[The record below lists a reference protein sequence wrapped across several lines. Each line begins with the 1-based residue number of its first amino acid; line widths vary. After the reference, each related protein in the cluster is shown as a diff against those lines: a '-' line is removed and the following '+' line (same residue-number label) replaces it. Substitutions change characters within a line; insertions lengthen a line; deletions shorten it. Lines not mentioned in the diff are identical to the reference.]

1 MKGKVVISNK
11 DFVFAAIACEDRDI
25 LIVEA
30 LDGDRINL
38 GDKFNTRGLGYAD
51 QGRMRN
57 IATGEEVEVLVQDV
71 VSTVEEA
78 ARKCQGR

>member
-11 DFVFAAIACEDRDI
+11 DFVFAAIACEDRDV

-30 LDGDRINL
+30 LDGDRFTL
-38 GDKFNTRGLGYAD
+38 GDNFNTRGLGYAD

-57 IATGEEVEVLVQDV
+57 ISTGEEVEVLVQDV
-71 VSTVEEA
+71 VSSVDEA
-78 ARKCQGR
+78 VLKCQGR